1 VGHSDHFA
9 LPDWPSR
16 SGSFT
21 VELVRPPA
29 PDHPEGMSVLEIDPP
44 LLARLPRR
52 SVHHVA
58 PPTSPSRALCGPSA
72 LVRHV
77 ALGFLLL
84 MLAATADHGWLLLRF
99 DLPIEHFVIDHRT
112 AWLDTAFRRISML
125 GSTKVVLTGGVL
137 LALASWRRCRLVS
150 ALVVAATITR
160 PLVEHLLKI
169 AVQRPRPD
177 LDRMVPGVGYSFP
190 SGHVMAAAT
199 LWLMVPV
206 VVSLYRPSRRVWW
219 VTTVTSLTVVG
230 LISLSRLY
238 LGVHW
243 ASDVVAGALAAAVL
257 LAGLDLGFRWIHEH
271 RRCPGSNAHH
281 LEDHLEDERVA
292 AAA

>member
-1 VGHSDHFA
+1 
-9 LPDWPSR
+9 
-16 SGSFT
+16 
-21 VELVRPPA
+21 
-29 PDHPEGMSVLEIDPP
+29 MSVLELAP
-44 LLARLPRR
+44 LPARAPRLR
-52 SVHHVA
+52 IHHTA

-84 MLAATADHGWLLLRF
+84 ALAAMVDHGSLLLRV
-99 DLPIEHFVIDHRT
+99 DLPIERFVIAHRT
-112 AWLDTAFRRISML
+112 GWLDSAFRRISML
-125 GSTKVVLTGGVL
+125 GSTKVVLTGGLL
-137 LALASWRRCRLVS
+137 LAVASWRRCRLVT
-150 ALVVAATITR
+150 ALVVASTLSR

-169 AVQRPRPD
+169 TVARPRPD

-190 SGHVMAAAT
+190 SGHVMASAT

-219 VTTVTSLTVVG
+219 ITTVTSLTMVG

-257 LAGLDLGFRWIHEH
+257 LAGLDVAFRWIHDH
-271 RRCPGSNAHH
+271 RRCPGTSAQHPEHH
-281 LEDHLEDERVA
+281 AEDQPASLA
-292 AAA
+292 A

>member
-1 VGHSDHFA
+1 
-9 LPDWPSR
+9 
-16 SGSFT
+16 
-21 VELVRPPA
+21 
-29 PDHPEGMSVLEIDPP
+29 MSVVTLDPS
-44 LLARLPRR
+44 LARAKRR
-52 SVHHVA
+52 AVHHVA
-58 PPTSPSRALCGPSA
+58 PPTSPSRALCGPSG

-84 MLAATADHGWLLLRF
+84 ALAALVDHGSLLLKA
-99 DLPIEHFVIDHRT
+99 DLPIERFVIGHRT
-112 AWLDTAFRRISML
+112 AWLDIAFRRISML
-125 GSTKVVLTGGVL
+125 GSTKVVLTGGAVL
-137 LALASWRRCRLVS
+137 AIAAWRRCRLVS
-150 ALVVAATITR
+150 ALVVASTLSR

-169 AVQRPRPD
+169 AVERPRPD

-190 SGHVMAAAT
+190 SGHVMASAT

-219 VTTVTSLTVVG
+219 ITTATSLTVVG

-292 AAA
+292 LAA